1 MRDERT
7 GEVVKNA
14 HLLGFFRR
22 ITKLLCNRVRPVF
35 VFDGATPALK
45 RHTVAERRKR
55 RHQADSRL
63 KVVAEKI
70 LVQRMREFA
79 AMQVRV
85 LSSRTRR
92 ACGSRAGASAEGQG
106 RRCGGG
112 RALRRSR
119 GAAGAAGGGGARL

>member
-22 ITKLLCNRVRPVF
+22 ITRLLCNRVRPVF

-55 RHQADSRL
+55 RQQADGRL
-63 KVVAEKI
+63 RGVAEK
-70 LVQRMREFA
+70 LLLNRMREFA
-79 AMQVRV
+79 ALKARRARG
-85 LSSRTRR
+85 LTRR
-92 ACGSRAGASAEGQG
+92 A
-106 RRCGGG
+106 
-112 RALRRSR
+112 R
-119 GAAGAAGGGGARL
+119 G

>member
-7 GEVVKNA
+7 GEVVRNA

-22 ITKLLCNRVRPVF
+22 ITRLLCNRVRPVF

-63 KVVAEKI
+63 KSVAEK
-70 LVQRMREFA
+70 LLLNRMRQYA
-79 AMQVRV
+79 ALQVRG
-85 LSSRTRR
+85 LRCLPRR
-92 ACGSRAGASAEGQG
+92 ACGSRA
-106 RRCGGG
+106 RRLHRRP
-112 RALRRSR
+112 RAALLLRRLR
-119 GAAGAAGGGGARL
+119 HQT